1 MIFTNSTSKSVVL
14 AISGTDSSRDAMV
27 DFKAEEIKFLDGFAH
42 RGMAESS
49 HRILREAGPT
59 LKETM
64 QTYPDFRLVITGMN
78 NHISNLFSF
87 ECKQFK
93 SRRRKL

>member
-1 MIFTNSTSKSVVL
+1 MIFTNSASRSVVL

-27 DFKAEEIKFLDGFAH
+27 DFKAEEIKFLDGYAH

-49 HRILREAGPT
+49 HRILKEAGQI

-64 QTYPDFRLVITGMN
+64 QTYPDFRLIITGRN
-78 NHISNLFSF
+78 NHIFSLFSI
-87 ECKQFK
+87 
-93 SRRRKL
+93 LM